1 MAFARPGWLR
11 ESRRDVTCRALAI
24 TQKYNVVEALQPQ
37 EYRVPG
43 QGRGVHQA
51 SRRHYAQRFAWLL
64 CVPWLI
70 AGTADPGVLL
80 ELDRQTFE
88 VRARDLASGAV
99 GPSLRV
105 VLGSPAHPTPSGSY
119 PLHVVVRNPGWNP
132 GAIARSAGA
141 REIPPSAHGPL
152 GVGKIPFAQGG
163 EIALHGG
170 ANPLL
175 LGKPVSLGCA
185 RATDEDLLKLFA
197 WLEQQRALQRPESG
211 GGGELHQYFRR
222 PARVSV
228 R

>member
-1 MAFARPGWLR
+1 VR
-11 ESRRDVTCRALAI
+11 
-24 TQKYNVVEALQPQ
+24 
-37 EYRVPG
+37 
-43 QGRGVHQA
+43 QA
-51 SRRHYAQRFAWLL
+51 TRRRHAARLAWLL

-70 AGTADPGVLL
+70 GGSADPGVLL
-80 ELDRQTFE
+80 ELDRGSFE
-88 VRARDLASGAV
+88 VSARDLASGAE

-119 PLHVVVRNPGWNP
+119 PLFVVVRNPGWSP

-141 REIPPSAHGPL
+141 HEIAPSADGPL
-152 GVGKIPFAQGG
+152 GVGKIPFAERG

-185 RATDEDLLKLFA
+185 RATDEDLLKLFD
-197 WLEQQRALQRPESG
+197 WLERQRALRRPEAVA
-211 GGGELHQYFRR
+211 GGELRQYFRR